1 MDKMKCSHLESH
13 SMIEVC
19 LSHGHRAEGQF
30 RESHVFSRL
39 KCDFKFYLVPSSKMM
54 SSAPMFQGL
63 QSELMRLQEHSHQVL
78 LRLFQLFQSV
88 ALSYMI
94 YSRIPLDL

>member
-19 LSHGHRAEGQF
+19 LSHSHRAQAQF
-30 RESHVFSRL
+30 RESHVLPVVLRCGL
-39 KCDFKFYLVPSSKMM
+39 NVWLLPSSKIM
-54 SSAPMFQGL
+54 SSALVFQGL

-88 ALSYMI
+88 ALLYMI
-94 YSRIPLDL
+94 

>member
-19 LSHGHRAEGQF
+19 LSHSHRAQGHF
-30 RESHVFSRL
+30 RESHVLPVVL
-39 KCDFKFYLVPSSKMM
+39 KCDLNVWLLPSSKIM
-54 SSAPMFQGL
+54 SSALVFQGL

-88 ALSYMI
+88 ALLYMI
-94 YSRIPLDL
+94 

>member
-19 LSHGHRAEGQF
+19 LAHSHRAQAQF
-30 RESHVFSRL
+30 RESRVLPVVLR
-39 KCDFKFYLVPSSKMM
+39 CDLNVWLLPSSKIMT
-54 SSAPMFQGL
+54 SALVFQGL

-88 ALSYMI
+88 AMMYMI
-94 YSRIPLDL
+94 